1 MCACDTGFIGAC
13 NISAYYLTESST
25 NVVLNSNTITY
36 FYVNPEQLD
45 TYIEITFQICLNQVS
60 QVNTVLTLWG
70 ELGNNTAYTLS
81 NALGN
86 PTSAILT
93 QGCQQFTTPYITF
106 TSQPNGQNQM
116 LVLGIT
122 DTSIPASISIS
133 A

>member
-1 MCACDTGFIGAC
+1 MCACNTSFIGAC

-70 ELGNNTAYTLS
+70 
-81 NALGN
+81 
-86 PTSAILT
+86 
-93 QGCQQFTTPYITF
+93 
-106 TSQPNGQNQM
+106 
-116 LVLGIT
+116 
-122 DTSIPASISIS
+122 
-133 A
+133 